1 MSPLTKLTE
10 LLASLPGIGPR
21 HAKRLAYYI
30 SSRKKS
36 FFTDFEKSLKEI
48 NEQRKICLDCRS
60 IFYTTNKETK
70 KCSLCLSKNRD
81 NEQLIVTDTEININ
95 NIEKS
100 GVTNGRYFI
109 LGKTLSL
116 NDEDTNN
123 LPIAELT
130 NYIKKL
136 SEKGLKEIV
145 LVFNYNPEGEHT
157 EKLIKKRIKDICTEK
172 NIKVSL
178 PGRGFSTGTELE
190 YSDTDTLKHAFK
202 NRLSK

>member
-10 LLASLPGIGPR
+10 LLTTLPGIGPR

-30 SSRKKS
+30 SSRKNS
-36 FFTDFEKSLKEI
+36 FFTDIEKALNEI
-48 NEQRKICLDCRS
+48 NEQRKTCLDCRS

-70 KCSLCLSKNRD
+70 KCSLCLNKNRN
-81 NEQLIVTDTEININ
+81 NEQLIVTDTEINVE
-95 NIEKS
+95 NIERS

-116 NDEDTNN
+116 TDEDTNN

-130 NYIKKL
+130 NYIKRL
-136 SEKGLKEIV
+136 SQKGLKEIV

-157 EKLIKKRIKDICTEK
+157 ENLIKKRIKDICTK
-172 NIKVSL
+172 NKIKISL

-190 YSDTDTLKHAFK
+190 YSDSDTLKHAFK
-202 NRLSK
+202 NRVTK

>member
-1 MSPLTKLTE
+1 MAPLTKLTE
-10 LLASLPGIGPR
+10 LLTTLPGIGPR

-30 SSRKKS
+30 SSRKKG
-36 FFTDFEKSLKEI
+36 FFTDFENALREI
-48 NEQRKICLDCRS
+48 EEQRKVCLDCRS
-60 IFYTTNKETK
+60 IFYTANKENK
-70 KCSLCLSKNRD
+70 KCPLCLSKNRD
-81 NEQLIVTDTEININ
+81 DQQLIITDTEININ
-95 NIEKS
+95 SIEKS

-116 NDEDTNN
+116 ADEDTNN
-123 LPIAELT
+123 LPIAELI
-130 NYIKKL
+130 NYINRL

-157 EKLIKKRIKDICTEK
+157 ENLIKRRIEDICQENK
-172 NIKVSL
+172 IKISL

-190 YSDTDTLKHAFK
+190 YSDIDTLKHAFK